1 MQKFVFIIFFLSGIA
16 FTRDMIALSIPM
28 QKEFLQKIAGDSIE
42 AVVLV
47 ESGTNPHDFEPK
59 ASDVR
64 KVNSAVAYFAI
75 GIEFEEVWLPRFK
88 NQNKALQIFDNDANI
103 VKINF
108 AAEAHNHNH
117 KRDKAHEYGDTH
129 IWLSAKNAK
138 LIAQNIYNSLK
149 QLYPTQDYT
158 ESYQQLIAEIDA
170 VDNALKNILSTLPK
184 HQKFVVFHPMLGYFA
199 RDYDLEEISIEM
211 EGKSPK
217 AKDMIAVINSIKD
230 EKLHVIFAQPE
241 FSTKSAEFIAKE
253 SGAKLGYFSPL
264 QTPWGDNLLH
274 FARTLVELQQ
284 EK

>member
-16 FTRDMIALSIPM
+16 FARDMIALSIPM

-64 KVNSAVAYFAI
+64 KVNSAVAYFSI

-88 NQNKALQIFDNDANI
+88 NQNKALQIFANDANI
-103 VKINF
+103 AKINF
-108 AAEAHNHNH
+108 AAKAHNHNH
-117 KRDKAHEYGDTH
+117 KRNKAHEHGDTH
-129 IWLSAKNAK
+129 IWLSVKNAK

-170 VDNALKNILSTLPK
+170 VDQALKNILSTLPK

-217 AKDMIAVINSIKD
+217 AKDMIAVINHIKD

-264 QTPWGDNLLH
+264 QTPWGDNLLQ

>member
-16 FTRDMIALSIPM
+16 FARDMIALSIPM

-64 KVNSAVAYFAI
+64 KVNSAVAYFSI

-117 KRDKAHEYGDTH
+117 KRDKVHEYGDTH

-264 QTPWGDNLLH
+264 QTPWGDNLLQ

>member
-1 MQKFVFIIFFLSGIA
+1 MQKILFVIFLFSGIA
-16 FTRDMIALSIPM
+16 FARDVIALSIPM

-64 KVNSAVAYFAI
+64 KVNGAVAYFSI

-88 NQNKALQIFDNDANI
+88 SQNKALQIFANDANI
-103 VKINF
+103 TKINF
-108 AAEAHNHNH
+108 ATEAHNHKH
-117 KRDKAHEYGDTH
+117 EHDEAHEHGDTH
-129 IWLSAKNAK
+129 IWLSTKNAK
-138 LIAQNIYNSLK
+138 IIAQNIYESLK
-149 QLYPTQDYT
+149 QLYPTQDYAK
-158 ESYQQLIAEIDA
+158 SYHQLIAEIDA
-170 VDNALKNILSTLPK
+170 VDNELKNVLKALPK

-199 RDYDLEEISIEM
+199 KDYDLEEISIEV

-217 AKDMIAVINSIKD
+217 AKDMIAVIDSIKK
-230 EKLHVIFAQPE
+230 ENLRIIFAQPE

-253 SGAKLGYFSPL
+253 SVAKLGYFSPL
-264 QTPWGDNLLH
+264 QTPWGENLLQ
-274 FARTLVELQQ
+274 FAKTLVELQQ